1 MSPQPTVVI
10 ADRSEAFLMYLA
22 ILLNRLEFE
31 PLPVAGG
38 KVAAKMVRAIRPQ
51 LLILGGELAD
61 GDPFRLLAELR
72 GDASLDGLP
81 IYFASANEIDR
92 APALAGG
99 ATGFLA
105 KPINLETLHRILEET
120 HHAPARQRRSP
131 RAPYPH
137 QVTLDWNGQRLDCA
151 AVTLS
156 EGGVYIRRQAP
167 LPPGCLVDIHLP
179 MPDGTTLSLEGEV
192 LYSKFI
198 AEGRFTR
205 PPGMAIRFLAPAE
218 TAVDRL
224 RQTIT
229 ELLIGDILAEQDE
242 PVVGR

>member
-1 MSPQPTVVI
+1 MFVLLGRQCRAAGLCRLGNRLATIGAHLADVNRLFRLPPAKPAARKQLVPGGENFYTATNRPTQEDPRMSPQPTVVI

-105 KPINLETLHRILEET
+105 KPISLETLHRILEET
-120 HHAPARQRRSP
+120 HHAPDRQRRSP

-137 QVTLDWNGQRLDCA
+137 QVTLDWNGQRLACP
-151 AVTLS
+151 AVTL
-156 EGGVYIRRQAP
+156 A
-167 LPPGCLVDIHLP
+167 
-179 MPDGTTLSLEGEV
+179 
-192 LYSKFI
+192 
-198 AEGRFTR
+198 
-205 PPGMAIRFLAPAE
+205 
-218 TAVDRL
+218 
-224 RQTIT
+224 
-229 ELLIGDILAEQDE
+229 
-242 PVVGR
+242 